1 MMKPLRRS
9 LQPTDAI
16 SRFIVYNPLFFLRYS
31 AMLLIVFY
39 FAAACAAE
47 GRPEVYQL
55 EEVTVTATRSD
66 RKAAEVPASIA
77 VVGENTIEDTRMFN
91 LKEALVGIP
100 GVLIDTR
107 NQGYD
112 SRLLI
117 RGAGLKA
124 RYGVRDIMVL
134 LNGVPITDPDSLSR
148 LDFVDTQLIQRI
160 EVVKGP
166 NSTLWGANAAGGV
179 INIITKRPLDR
190 QGGVCKIGAGSYS
203 AQNYH
208 LSYSNDLSENFYYT
222 VSGSRRQSDNDWR
235 RWNEFYTN
243 QGSVQASYV
252 FEDES
257 TLENHISYTKAS
269 LQLPGKLNQTQ
280 FDQYLQ
286 TGEARATDGPW
297 QHSGRYSEIFFFSSK
312 LSKTTGFFDF
322 EPLLFINKWT
332 HHHPVTGRI
341 NDSDTISF
349 GTDIQ
354 TNLRHTIGKMQ
365 GTLTAGVTAR
375 FDKQDTD
382 YFEYTDVVTTPGGRI
397 TATLSDTP
405 GDLIEVQTRGVQLY
419 GVYFQESIR
428 PTARWIVD
436 MGVRF
441 DSIHFDIDGTKW
453 SEYDYSSGTYVD
465 CPDPD
470 LTNCGNYQIDKTFDD
485 FSPRVGTVYKLSETA
500 NLYGN
505 ISKGIQTPTE
515 GEISDNPNLELV
527 EIENYEVGAKLR
539 HSRWSLETAL
549 YYSPVKNEI
558 VKVVQEDGD
567 IEYSNAGKTRKTGF
581 ELTGSLE
588 LIPRLTLGA
597 AYSFSHYTFEE
608 FTETLRVGALTRNID
623 RSGNRLP
630 YIPEHQY
637 SVFAGYR
644 HPSGLKF
651 KIQSHTWGP
660 YYTDNAN
667 TEKYEGY
674 AFIANVMI
682 GYERKAF
689 DIGLNIDNLFDEYYA
704 VEVEKDSSGKKRYT
718 PAAPRSFTLRFA
730 YNF

>member
-1 MMKPLRRS
+1 MKPLRR
-9 LQPTDAI
+9 LIQLADAI
-16 SRFIVYNPLFFLRYS
+16 IRIFVNKPLLFLLYS
-31 AMLLIVFY
+31 TLLLIVFN
-39 FAAACAAE
+39 FSSARAAE
-47 GRPEVYQL
+47 DQPEIYQM
-55 EEVTVTATRSD
+55 EEISVTATRQE
-66 RKAAEVPASIA
+66 RKTVEVPASIA
-77 VVGENTIEDTRMFN
+77 VVGENDIKDTRMFN
-91 LKEALVGIP
+91 LKEALLGIP
-100 GVLIDTR
+100 GLLIDTR

-112 SRLLI
+112 SRLII

-134 LNGVPITDPDSLSR
+134 LDGVPITDPDSLTR
-148 LDFVDTQLIQRI
+148 LDFIDTQLIQRI

-179 INIITKRPLDR
+179 INIITKSSLDR
-190 QGGVCKIGAGSYS
+190 QGGVFKIGTGNYNT
-203 AQNYH
+203 QNYH
-208 LSYSNDLSENFYYT
+208 LSYSDNLSENFYYT
-222 VSGSRRQSDNDWR
+222 VSGSRRQSDSDWR

-243 QGSVQASYV
+243 QGAVQIAYV

-280 FDQYLQ
+280 FDQYLKS
-286 TGEARATDGPW
+286 GEADATDGPW
-297 QHSGRYSEIFFFSSK
+297 QHTGRYSEIFFFSSK
-312 LSKTTGFFDF
+312 LSKTVDTFDF

-341 NDSDTISF
+341 NDSDTLSC

-354 TNLRHTIGKMQ
+354 ANLRHTFGKMK

-382 YFEYTDVVTTPGGRI
+382 YFEYADVVESPGGRI
-397 TATLSDTP
+397 TASLSDTP
-405 GDLIEVQTRGVQLY
+405 GNLIEIQNRGVRLY

-428 PTARWIVD
+428 PSERWIVD
-436 MGVRF
+436 LGVRF
-441 DSIHFDIDGTKW
+441 DSINFDIDGTKW
-453 SEYDYSSGTYVD
+453 AEYDYSTGTYVE
-465 CPDPD
+465 CPDAS
-470 LTNCGNYQIDKTFDD
+470 LTNCGNYQIDKTFNG
-485 FSPRVGTVYKLSETA
+485 FSPRVGAVYKLSETI

-515 GEISDNPNLELV
+515 GEISENPDLELV
-527 EIENYEVGAKLR
+527 EVTNYEVGAKLR
-539 HSRWSLETAL
+539 YYGCSLETAL

-558 VKVVQEDGD
+558 VKVVQEDGET
-567 IEYSNAGKTRKTGF
+567 EYRNAGRTRKTGF

-588 LIPRLTLGA
+588 LTRRLTLGA
-597 AYSFSHYTFEE
+597 AYSYTHYTFEE
-608 FTETLRVGALTRNID
+608 FTEIFRVGALTRNID

-637 SVFAGYR
+637 SFFAGYR
-644 HPSGLKF
+644 HPSGLMF
-651 KIQSHTWGP
+651 KLESHTWGP
-660 YYTDNAN
+660 YYIDNAN

-674 AFIANVMI
+674 AFITGVMI
-682 GYERKAF
+682 GYEWKAF
-689 DIGLNIDNLFDEYYA
+689 DIRLNIDNLFDEYYA
-704 VEVEKDSSGKKRYT
+704 VEVEKDTSGVKRYT
-718 PAAPRSFTLRFA
+718 PAAPRSFILRFT